1 MSSSPHSPDNL
12 AIVRGMF
19 AELIE
24 AGRVDDDS
32 IARYMAPGYRQRV
45 DGRELVLAGFKNHLR
60 LQRASVAKMEV
71 HFLAV
76 AQDHD
81 CVLTHHQVRVANK
94 DGSAARFQVLA
105 HITLCD
111 GRIVA
116 CDELTR
122 QVEGSAGDR
131 DLGSRH

>member
-1 MSSSPHSPDNL
+1 MSSFLHIPDNL

-19 AELIE
+19 TELIE

-45 DGRELVLAGFKNHLR
+45 DGRELDLAGFKRHLR
-60 LQRASVAKMEV
+60 MQREVVEKMAV

-76 AQDHD
+76 AQDDD
-81 CVLTHHQVRVANK
+81 CVLTHHQVHVAKK
-94 DGSAARFQVLA
+94 DGSAARFQVQA
-105 HITLCD
+105 HITLRD
-111 GRIVA
+111 GKIVA

-122 QVEGSAGDR
+122 QLEGPDADR